1 MKNAWAFVPS
11 LYFAEGLPYIIINS
25 LAVMVYSSLNVKN
38 DIVAFWTSCLYLP
51 WILKMF
57 WAPIVDSKSTKR
69 KWILMMQVLL
79 AVVFLFIA
87 LSFSMPNYLVY
98 SLAGFFAGAFISAT
112 HDIAI
117 DGYYMLALNEKGQSF
132 FVGIRTLFYR
142 LAMIYGSGIIAIFAG
157 TIKEQTGDIFL
168 SWKIAFMTIGALF
181 LLFYLWHSFI
191 SPKPANDK
199 PVKTDNRSHSDFDE
213 SFKSYF
219 TQKNIIAI
227 LAFILLYRLGE
238 ASLEK
243 ITTPF
248 LMNPI
253 DEGALGIS
261 LKVVG
266 VIKGTYA
273 MIALIIG
280 NILGGFLL
288 AKYGFKKCIWP
299 FALAL
304 TLPNIVYLYM
314 AYFRPSLST
323 IAVLLCFEQFGYG
336 LGFMA
341 FTVFVMLICS
351 GKYKT
356 SHYAISTGI
365 MALGMMVP
373 GMLSGKIQM
382 ELGYKNFYW
391 LVLILSIPGLLT
403 IPYILKT
410 PCLNNVKLKEEEN

>member
-25 LAVMVYSSLNVKN
+25 LAVAVYSSLGVEN
-38 DIVAFWTSCLYLP
+38 DLVAFWTSWLYLP
-51 WILKMF
+51 WVLKMF
-57 WAPIVDSKSTKR
+57 WAPLVDSKSTKR
-69 KWILMMQVLL
+69 KWILLMQALL

-87 LSFSMPNYLVY
+87 LSFSLPNYLVY

-117 DGYYMLALNEKGQSF
+117 DGYYMLALTEKDQSF

-142 LAMIYGSGIIAIFAG
+142 LAMIYGLGIISIFAG
-157 TIKEQTGDIFL
+157 IVKEKTNDIAL
-168 SWKIAFMTIGALF
+168 SWQASFLTAGILF
-181 LLFYLWHSFI
+181 LLFFLWHDFSL
-191 SPKPANDK
+191 PKPAEDK
-199 PVKTDNRSHSDFDE
+199 PVKSNDLHVSDFNE

-227 LAFILLYRLGE
+227 LAFILLYRFGE

-248 LMNPI
+248 LIKPVT
-253 DEGALGIS
+253 DGALGLS
-261 LKVVG
+261 LVDLGLV
-266 VIKGTYA
+266 KGTYA
-273 MIALIIG
+273 MIALILG
-280 NILGGFLL
+280 NISGGFLL

-314 AYFRPSLST
+314 AYFTPDLTT

-382 ELGYKNFYW
+382 MLGYKHFYL
-391 LVLILSIPGLLT
+391 LVLILSVPGLLT

-410 PCLNNVKLKEEEN
+410 PCLNNVKLKGEEN

>member
-11 LYFAEGLPYIIINS
+11 LYFAEGLPYIIINT
-25 LAVMVYSSLNVKN
+25 LAVAVYSSLGVKN
-38 DIVAFWTSCLYLP
+38 DIVTFWTSWLYLP
-51 WILKMF
+51 WVLKMF
-57 WAPIVDSKSTKR
+57 WSPLVDSKSTKR
-69 KWILMMQVLL
+69 NWILMMQVLL
-79 AVVFLFIA
+79 AAVFLIVA
-87 LSFSMPNYLVY
+87 LSFSLPNYLTA

-117 DGYYMLALNEKGQSF
+117 DGYYMLALDEKKQSF

-157 TIKEQTGDIFL
+157 IVKEKTGDIAL
-168 SWKIAFMTIGALF
+168 SWQVSFLTAAVLF
-181 LLFYLWHSFI
+181 LLFFLWHFFSL
-191 SPKPANDK
+191 PKPEQDK
-199 PVKTDNRSHSDFDE
+199 PVKSNALPFADFKE

-248 LMNPI
+248 LIKPI
-253 DEGALGIS
+253 TEGALGLSLTEFGLVKGTLAIIS
-261 LKVVG
+261 L
-266 VIKGTYA
+266 T
-273 MIALIIG
+273 IG
-280 NILGGFLL
+280 GILGGFLL
-288 AKYGFKKCIWP
+288 SKYGFKKCIWP
-299 FALAL
+299 FALSL
-304 TLPNIVYLYM
+304 TLPNIVYLIM
-314 AYFRPSLST
+314 AYFTPSLPV
-323 IAVLLCFEQFGYG
+323 IAFLLCFEQFGYG
-336 LGFMA
+336 LGWMA
-341 FTVFVMLICS
+341 FSVFIMQICL

-382 ELGYKNFYW
+382 ALGYRHFYL
-391 LVLILSIPGLLT
+391 LVLILSVPGLLT

-410 PCLNNVKLKEEEN
+410 PCLNNVKLKEEEK

>member
-1 MKNAWAFVPS
+1 
-11 LYFAEGLPYIIINS
+11 
-25 LAVMVYSSLNVKN
+25 
-38 DIVAFWTSCLYLP
+38 
-51 WILKMF
+51 
-57 WAPIVDSKSTKR
+57 
-69 KWILMMQVLL
+69 
-79 AVVFLFIA
+79 
-87 LSFSMPNYLVY
+87 
-98 SLAGFFAGAFISAT
+98 
-112 HDIAI
+112 
-117 DGYYMLALNEKGQSF
+117 MLALDEKKQSF

-142 LAMIYGSGIIAIFAG
+142 LAMIYGLGIISIFAG
-157 TIKEQTGDIFL
+157 IVKEKTNDIAL
-168 SWKIAFMTIGALF
+168 SWQVSFLTAGILF
-181 LLFYLWHSFI
+181 LLFFLWHDFSL
-191 SPKPANDK
+191 PKPAEDK
-199 PVKTDNRSHSDFDE
+199 PVKSNDLHISDFNE

-248 LMNPI
+248 LINPTS
-253 DEGALGIS
+253 EGALGLS
-261 LKVVG
+261 LVDLGLV
-266 VIKGTYA
+266 KGTYA

-280 NILGGFLL
+280 NISGGFLL

-314 AYFRPSLST
+314 AYFTPDLTT

-382 ELGYKNFYW
+382 ALGYRHFYI
-391 LVLILSIPGLLT
+391 LVLILSVPGLLT

-410 PCLNNVKLKEEEN
+410 PCLNNVKLKEEEK

>member
-11 LYFAEGLPYIIINS
+11 LYFAEGLPYIIINT
-25 LAVMVYSSLNVKN
+25 LAVAVYSSLGVQN
-38 DIVAFWTSCLYLP
+38 DLVAFWTSWLYLP
-51 WILKMF
+51 WVLKMF
-57 WAPIVDSKSTKR
+57 WGPLVDSKSTKR
-69 KWILMMQVLL
+69 NWILMMQVLL
-79 AVVFLFIA
+79 AAIFLLIA
-87 LSFSMPNYLVY
+87 LTFSLPNYLTA

-117 DGYYMLALNEKGQSF
+117 DGYYMLALDEKKQSF

-157 TIKEQTGDIFL
+157 IVKNKTGDIAL
-168 SWKIAFMTIGALF
+168 SWQVSFLTAAILFMLF
-181 LLFYLWHSFI
+181 FLWHFFCL
-191 SPKPANDK
+191 PKPAEDMPVRTNDM
-199 PVKTDNRSHSDFDE
+199 PFTDFKE
-213 SFKSYF
+213 SFKTYF

-248 LMNPI
+248 LIKPI
-253 DEGALGIS
+253 SEGALGLS
-261 LKVVG
+261 LENFGLV
-266 VIKGTYA
+266 KGTFA

-280 NILGGFLL
+280 NISGGFLL

-304 TLPNIVYLYM
+304 TLPNIVYLIM
-314 AYFRPSLST
+314 AYFTPSLPV
-323 IAVLLCFEQFGYG
+323 IAALLCLEQFGYG

-341 FTVFVMLICS
+341 FTIFVMLICS

-365 MALGMMVP
+365 MALGMMAP

-382 ELGYKNFYW
+382 LLGYKDFYL
-391 LVLILSIPGLLT
+391 LVLVLSVPGLFT

>member
-1 MKNAWAFVPS
+1 MKNAWAFIPS

-117 DGYYMLALNEKGQSF
+117 DGYYMLALNEKDQSF

-157 TIKEQTGDIFL
+157 TIKEQTGDISL

-314 AYFRPSLST
+314 AYFKPSLAV

-341 FTVFVMLICS
+341 FTVFVMQICS

-382 ELGYKNFYW
+382 ALGYRHFYL
-391 LVLILSIPGLLT
+391 LVLILSVPGLLT

-410 PCLNNVKLKEEEN
+410 PCLNNVKLKEEEK

>member
-1 MKNAWAFVPS
+1 MKNAWSFVPS
-11 LYFAEGLPYIIINS
+11 LYFAEGLPYIIINT
-25 LAVMVYSSLNVKN
+25 LAVAVYSSLGVEN
-38 DIVAFWTSCLYLP
+38 DIVAFWTSWLYLP
-51 WILKMF
+51 WVLKMF
-57 WAPIVDSKSTKR
+57 WAPLADSKSTKR
-69 KWILMMQVLL
+69 SWILKMQVLL
-79 AVVFLFIA
+79 AAIFLLIA
-87 LSFSMPNYLVY
+87 LSFSLPNYLVA

-117 DGYYMLALNEKGQSF
+117 DGYYMLALTEKDQSF

-157 TIKEQTGDIFL
+157 IIKNKTGNILL
-168 SWKIAFMTIGALF
+168 SWQVSFLTAAVLF
-181 LLFYLWHSFI
+181 LLFFLWHSF
-191 SPKPANDK
+191 SLPKPAEDK
-199 PVKTDNRSHSDFDE
+199 PVKTNTMPFVDFKE

-248 LMNPI
+248 LI
-253 DEGALGIS
+253 KSVSEGALGLS
-261 LKVVG
+261 LENFGFV
-266 VIKGTYA
+266 KGTLA

-280 NILGGFLL
+280 NISGGFLL

-304 TLPNIVYLYM
+304 TLPNVVYLYM
-314 AYFRPSLST
+314 AYFTPSLTT

-341 FTVFVMLICS
+341 FTIFVMLICA

-382 ELGYKNFYW
+382 ALGYKDFYW
-391 LVLILSIPGLLT
+391 LVLILSVPGLLT

-410 PCLNNVKLKEEEN
+410 PCLNNVKLKEKEN

>member
-1 MKNAWAFVPS
+1 MKNAWSFIPS
-11 LYFAEGLPYIIINS
+11 LYFAEGLPYIIINT
-25 LAVMVYSSLNVKN
+25 LCAAVYSSMGVPN
-38 DIVAFWTSCLYLP
+38 DVFVFWTSWLYLP
-51 WILKMF
+51 WVLKMF
-57 WAPIVDSKSTKR
+57 WGPLVDSKSTKR
-69 KWILMMQVLL
+69 NWILLMQVLL
-79 AVVFLFIA
+79 AAIFLVIA
-87 LSFSMPNYLVY
+87 LSFSLPNYFTA

-112 HDIAI
+112 QDIAI
-117 DGYYMLALNEKGQSF
+117 DGYYMLALSEKDQAF

-157 TIKEQTGDIFL
+157 IVKEKTGNILL
-168 SWKIAFMTIGALF
+168 SWQISFLTAAVLF
-181 LLFYLWHSFI
+181 LLFFLWHAFSL
-191 SPKPANDK
+191 PKPKQDK
-199 PVKTDNRSHSDFDE
+199 PVKSSALPFGDFKE
-213 SFKSYF
+213 SFKTYF

-248 LMNPI
+248 LIKPI
-253 DEGALGIS
+253 SEGALGIS
-261 LKVVG
+261 LTDFG
-266 VIKGTYA
+266 LIKGTLA

-280 NILGGFLL
+280 NIFGGFLL

-304 TLPNIVYLYM
+304 TLPNVVYFYM
-314 AYFRPSLST
+314 AYAAPSLPV

-373 GMLSGKIQM
+373 GMLSGKLQM
-382 ELGYKNFYW
+382 ALGYKDFY
-391 LVLILSIPGLLT
+391 LLILILSVPGLLT

>member
-1 MKNAWAFVPS
+1 MKNAWAYVPS

-25 LAVMVYSSLNVKN
+25 LAVAVYSSLGVEN
-38 DIVAFWTSCLYLP
+38 DLVAFWTSWLYLP
-51 WILKMF
+51 WVLKMF
-57 WAPIVDSKSTKR
+57 WGPLVDSKSTKR
-69 KWILMMQVLL
+69 NWILKMQVLL
-79 AVVFLFIA
+79 AAVFLIIG
-87 LSFSMPNYLVY
+87 LSFSLNNYLVY

-112 HDIAI
+112 QDIAI
-117 DGYYMLALNEKGQSF
+117 DGYYMLALTEKDQSF

-142 LAMIYGSGIIAIFAG
+142 LAMIYGLGIIAIFAG
-157 TIKEQTGDIFL
+157 IVKRRTGDITL
-168 SWKIAFMTIGALF
+168 SWQVSFITAAILF
-181 LLFYLWHSFI
+181 LLFFLWHSF
-191 SPKPANDK
+191 SLPKPAEDK
-199 PVKTDNRSHSDFDE
+199 PVKTNNIPFSDFKE
-213 SFKSYF
+213 SFRTYF

-248 LMNPI
+248 LIKPI
-253 DEGALGIS
+253 TEGALGLSIENFG
-261 LKVVG
+261 LV
-266 VIKGTYA
+266 KGTYA
-273 MIALIIG
+273 MVALIFG

-314 AYFRPSLST
+314 ACFKPSLSV

-382 ELGYKNFYW
+382 ALGYKDFYW
-391 LVLILSIPGLLT
+391 LVLILSVPGLLT

>member
-1 MKNAWAFVPS
+1 MKNAWAFIPS
-11 LYFAEGLPYIIINS
+11 LYFAEGLPYVIINV
-25 LAVMVYSSLNVKN
+25 LAVAVYSSMGVPN
-38 DIVAFWTSCLYLP
+38 DKIALWTSWLYLP
-51 WILKMF
+51 WVLKMF
-57 WAPIVDSKSTKR
+57 WGPLVDSKSTKR
-69 KWILMMQVLL
+69 SWILKMQILL
-79 AVVFLFIA
+79 AAIFLLIA
-87 LSFSMPNYLVY
+87 LSFSLPNYFIY
-98 SLAGFFAGAFISAT
+98 SIAGFFAGAFISAT

-117 DGYYMLALNEKGQSF
+117 DGYYMLALTEKEQSF

-157 TIKEQTGDIFL
+157 IVKERTGNILL
-168 SWKIAFMTIGALF
+168 SWQVSFLTAAVLF
-181 LLFYLWHSFI
+181 LLFFLWHIFSL
-191 SPKPANDK
+191 PRPEQDK
-199 PVKTDNRSHSDFDE
+199 PVKSAALPFGDFKE
-213 SFKSYF
+213 SFKTYF

-248 LMNPI
+248 LIKPI
-253 DEGALGIS
+253 TEGALGIS
-261 LKVVG
+261 LKDFG
-266 VIKGTYA
+266 FIKGTLA
-273 MIALIIG
+273 MIAIIIG
-280 NILGGFLL
+280 NISGGLLL

-304 TLPNIVYLYM
+304 TLPNFVYLYM
-314 AYFRPSLST
+314 AYFMPSLPV
-323 IAVLLCFEQFGYG
+323 IAVLLCLEQFGYG

-341 FTVFVMLICS
+341 FTVFIMQICS

-373 GMLSGKIQM
+373 GMLSGKLQM
-382 ELGYKNFYW
+382 ALGYKDFYW
-391 LVLILSIPGLLT
+391 LVILLSIPGLLT

-410 PCLNNVKLKEEEN
+410 PCLNNVELKEKEN

>member
-1 MKNAWAFVPS
+1 MKNAWAFIPS
-11 LYFAEGLPYIIINS
+11 LYFAEGLPYIIINV
-25 LAVMVYSSLNVKN
+25 LAVAVYSSLGIAN
-38 DIVAFWTSCLYLP
+38 DKITLWTSWLYLP
-51 WILKMF
+51 WVLKMF
-57 WAPIVDSKSTKR
+57 WAPLVDSKSTKR
-69 KWILMMQVLL
+69 SWILKMQVLL
-79 AVVFLFIA
+79 AAIFLLIA
-87 LSFSMPNYLVY
+87 FSFSLPNYFIY
-98 SLAGFFAGAFISAT
+98 SIAGFFAGAFISAT

-117 DGYYMLALNEKGQSF
+117 DGYYMLALKDKDQSF

-157 TIKEQTGDIFL
+157 IVKEKTGNILL
-168 SWKIAFMTIGALF
+168 SWQVSFCTAAALF
-181 LLFYLWHSFI
+181 LIFFLWHSF
-191 SPKPANDK
+191 SLPKPEEDK
-199 PVKTDNRSHSDFDE
+199 PVKAEKLPFKDFKE
-213 SFKSYF
+213 SFKTYF

-248 LMNPI
+248 LI
-253 DEGALGIS
+253 KATSEGALG
-261 LKVVG
+261 LTLTQFGLV
-266 VIKGTYA
+266 KGTYA
-273 MIALIIG
+273 MLALIIG
-280 NILGGFLL
+280 GISGGVLL
-288 AKYGFKKCIWP
+288 SKYDFKKCIWP

-336 LGFMA
+336 LGFTA
-341 FTVFVMLICS
+341 FSVFIMKICS

-382 ELGYKNFYW
+382 ALGYKDFYL
-391 LVLILSIPGLLT
+391 LVLLLSIPGLLT

-410 PCLNNVKLKEEEN
+410 PCLNNVELEKKEN

>member
-1 MKNAWAFVPS
+1 MKNAWAFIPS
-11 LYFAEGLPYIIINS
+11 LYFAEGLPYIIINA
-25 LAVMVYSSLNVKN
+25 LAVAVYSSLGVKN
-38 DIVAFWTSCLYLP
+38 DLVAFWTSWLYLP
-51 WILKMF
+51 WVLKMF
-57 WAPIVDSKSTKR
+57 WGPLVDSKSTKR
-69 KWILMMQVLL
+69 KWILMMQALL
-79 AVVFLFIA
+79 AIIFLFIA
-87 LSFSMPNYLVY
+87 LSFSLPNYLVY
-98 SLAGFFAGAFISAT
+98 SLTGFFAGAFISAT

-117 DGYYMLALNEKGQSF
+117 DGYYMLALDEKKQSF

-142 LAMIYGSGIIAIFAG
+142 LAMIYGLGIISIFAG
-157 TIKEQTGDIFL
+157 IVKEKTNDIAL
-168 SWKIAFMTIGALF
+168 SWQVSFLTAGILF
-181 LLFYLWHSFI
+181 LLFFLWHDFSL
-191 SPKPANDK
+191 PKPAEDK
-199 PVKTDNRSHSDFDE
+199 PVKSNDLHISDFNE

-248 LMNPI
+248 LINPTS
-253 DEGALGIS
+253 EGALGLS
-261 LKVVG
+261 LVDLGLV
-266 VIKGTYA
+266 KGTYA

-280 NILGGFLL
+280 NISGGFLL

-314 AYFRPSLST
+314 AYFTPDLTT

-382 ELGYKNFYW
+382 ALGYRHFYI
-391 LVLILSIPGLLT
+391 LVLILSVPGLLT

-410 PCLNNVKLKEEEN
+410 PCLNNVKLKEEEK

>member
-1 MKNAWAFVPS
+1 MKNAWAFIPS

-79 AVVFLFIA
+79 AVVFLLIA
-87 LSFSMPNYLVY
+87 LSFSLPNYLVY

-117 DGYYMLALNEKGQSF
+117 DGYYMLALNEKDQSF

-157 TIKEQTGDIFL
+157 TIKDQTGDIFL

-219 TQKNIIAI
+219 SQKNIIAI

-253 DEGALGIS
+253 EEGALGIS

-314 AYFRPSLST
+314 AYFTPSLTT

-382 ELGYKNFYW
+382 ALGYKHFYL